1 MDYDE
6 LVSRCLAE
14 YQARVDVGVTTI
26 DPDDTEL
33 AAPPEVRQRI
43 QRGRECILLLSDGG
57 VAQTR
62 TDLRDEQTKEID
74 VRPAGMN
81 GDEREVVLPHVSL
94 DAGTNGRQHQGK
106 KSIGRFQIR
115 AELGAG
121 GFGIVYRA
129 WDPRTEREVAL
140 KIPKFEALASADLQ
154 RRFEQEA
161 RAAGRLDHPNIVGVL
176 EAGTDGLL
184 PFIASVYY
192 PGITLADWHR
202 RRDRPAAPRDAAQLI
217 LKLAQALEHAHQRGV
232 LHRDIKPSNI
242 LLVSR
247 LEENAEGFLASAVPK
262 LMDFGLAKLAGE
274 IQDMTRTG
282 TMLGTLRYMP
292 PEQAMG
298 DSKAIGP
305 RSDVFSLG
313 AVLYELLSGAP
324 PLRGDNEIELL
335 RKIPTEQPSNI
346 RRKRPTV
353 PVDLETITFKCLEKE
368 PSRRYASAQ
377 ELADDLDRYLQGLP
391 IQARPAT
398 RPERLVKWIRR
409 NPVWAA
415 LWAVSGFA
423 MLAIVLGLG
432 WSSVIFRRERDLAR
446 ASEVRA
452 NQYIYA
458 TDMQLAQEALHNHNL
473 IQTQNLLS
481 RYVVKPG
488 ERDYRD
494 FTWGV
499 LDQVLRRYEAKLPR
513 HPSDV
518 YSVAFSPAGRFL
530 ATACKDGKTRIWS
543 WPQRMLVKEL
553 ADHRG
558 EVNEVAYSPDGRWL
572 ATGGDDGRVLLRDSA
587 TLEIRHELL
596 PGDAEEPAPIV
607 GVVFAPDSQRV
618 YIGAGHDLSVWN
630 VETGAC
636 ENSQATGELIR
647 DLCVSPDGN
656 LLATAQNNAVV
667 WSAHELEIVTQCE
680 SDGISTSCCFLP
692 DSERLVV
699 SEDGKLVVRGA
710 FDGSVERDR
719 TNTHRGKVRALATD
733 PNCRLLVSASDDQF
747 IEVRDALNWAPVAR
761 LFGHTQRIWDVAL
774 APDGRHFVSAAAD
787 GEVLIW
793 NSPVDNRFERA
804 DGVVWRAVF
813 ADTPALAYS
822 TDNSLLAVASGQD
835 YVTFLDLATGASTHL
850 PVPGAEIVD
859 AVFAHDSRSLLAA
872 DSTGKLVRCDIRT
885 GEVSNLCSVPKQ
897 LLRNSLARSLSGDR
911 VAVASNEAK
920 CVVLLDWPS
929 GRELHRFAT
938 SDETVDAVRF
948 TPDGRR
954 LIVAAGPTLSCFEL
968 ESYRPVYRYTKP
980 GRYSDLAVLADGKRM
995 VCAEGREGAVI
1006 RSLDTGEELDRLSG
1020 HTGDVVS
1027 VAAHPNGTNVA
1038 SICSDRQL
1046 RIWDLNSR
1054 SAVLGFDSL
1063 VPAAGGGLKFSA
1075 TGDELLVAHDTVLHE
1090 IMAFETKPSLPFDLV
1105 DPIAID
1111 SHPPRWERWP
1121 SAAVTRRMSTLRL
1134 GSRVRAIAWNSV
1146 HGFMHASLDNG
1157 SVIAVM
1163 PDSLDFIQ
1171 QTWPSGP
1178 KGVRL
1183 VNAIGFGPTAK
1194 QFFTVSNKGEVGW
1207 HNHDGRHFADRR
1219 IPEGALYPTYSE
1231 NCVQLAFVA
1240 NQHLIVVDGTTAEE
1254 LWRQAMPA
1262 PVAALAMRKPGQV
1275 AVVSDDHKLRQYD
1288 LANGALQSE
1297 APFESGIVGPQGL
1310 QWSEDGQRLIAIR
1323 DGRVSIHE
1331 LSRLDGPWDIS
1342 TRKADPNAFF
1352 WGDDRLVVHDEL
1364 ELRVYDLNRRS
1375 LIAVMMAPAGEHA
1388 MFDPKQGILATAQGD
1403 IISLTWLDRSSDE
1416 AVSSVKPVV
1425 SASTTAATRGSRH
1438 QPANQGQTR
1447 QDD

>member
-14 YQARVDVGVTTI
+14 YQARVDVGVTTF

-57 VAQTR
+57 IAQTR
-62 TDLRDEQTKEID
+62 NDLRDEQTKEIE
-74 VRPAGMN
+74 VCPAGMN

-94 DAGTNGRQHQGK
+94 DAGTNGRQQQGK

-423 MLAIVLGLG
+423 MIAIVLGLG

-494 FTWGV
+494 FTWGF

-543 WPQRMLVKEL
+543 WPQRRLVKEL

-572 ATGGDDGRVLLRDSA
+572 ATGGDDGRVLLRDPS
-587 TLEIRHELL
+587 TFDIRHEFLTS
-596 PGDAEEPAPIV
+596 DVQEPASIV
-607 GVVFAPDSQRV
+607 GLVFAPDSQRV
-618 YIGAGHDLSVWN
+618 YVGAGHDLSVWN
-630 VETGAC
+630 VESGLC
-636 ENSQATGELIR
+636 ENSQSTGELIR

-656 LLATAQNNAVV
+656 LLATAQTVAIV
-667 WSAHELEIVTQCE
+667 WSARELEIVSICNSE
-680 SDGISTSCCFLP
+680 RISTSCCFLA

-699 SEDGKLVVRGA
+699 SEDGRLVTRGA
-710 FDGSVERDR
+710 LDGSVEDKHA
-719 TNTHRGKVRALATD
+719 NIHRGRVRTLATE
-733 PNCRLLVSASDDQF
+733 PKSRTLVSASDDQF
-747 IEVRDALNWAPVAR
+747 IEIRDAMR
-761 LFGHTQRIWDVAL
+761 CSHFGRFFGHTQRIWDVAL
-774 APDGRHFVSAAAD
+774 VPDGQRFVSAGAD
-787 GEVLIW
+787 GDVLVWKIP
-793 NSPVDNRFERA
+793 SDSRFERA
-804 DGVVWRAVF
+804 DGGVWRAALF
-813 ADTPALAYS
+813 RTPTMAYS
-822 TDNSLLAVASGQD
+822 PDGSLLAAMCGRD
-835 YVTFLDLATGASTHL
+835 YVTLYDLATGASTQL
-850 PVPGAEIVD
+850 PIPDAAIVD
-859 AVFAHDSRSLLAA
+859 AVFEHDSRALIAA
-872 DSTGKLVRCDIRT
+872 DSTGHLLRCDMRT
-885 GEVSNLCSVPKQ
+885 GAVAKICALPTE
-897 LLRNSLARSLSGDR
+897 LRPNSLALAPSGER
-911 VAVASNEAK
+911 VAVGSSDAS

-938 SDETVDAVRF
+938 TEAMVDAVRF
-948 TPDGRR
+948 TSDSRQ
-954 LIVAAGPTLSCFEL
+954 LIIAAGQILSWFDLRTFDC
-968 ESYRPVYRYTKP
+968 SHRYSMA
-980 GRYSDLAVLADGKRM
+980 GRYFDLAVLGDGKRLA
-995 VCAEGREGAVI
+995 CAEGREGVVV
-1006 RSLDTGEELDRLSG
+1006 RDLDTGEELYRLAG

-1027 VAAHPNGTNVA
+1027 VAAHPNGRNVA
-1038 SICSDRQL
+1038 SYCSDRQV

-1054 SAVLGFDSL
+1054 SALLGFDEL
-1063 VPAAGGGLKFSA
+1063 IPKEGGGLKFSP
-1075 TGDELLVAHDTVLHE
+1075 TGDELVVVNDTLLHE
-1090 IMAFETKPSLPFDLV
+1090 LIAFETKASQPFDLIDPSAV
-1105 DPIAID
+1105 D
-1111 SHPPRWERWP
+1111 SSPPRWDRWP
-1121 SAAVTRRMSTLRL
+1121 IAAAVARRTTTLNL
-1134 GSRVRAIAWNSV
+1134 GARVRAVGWNSV
-1146 HGFMHASLDNG
+1146 HGFIHAALDDG
-1157 SVIAVM
+1157 GLIAVT
-1163 PDSLDFIQ
+1163 PDAPHPVQ
-1171 QTWPSGP
+1171 QTWPPGP
-1178 KGVRL
+1178 EGVPL
-1183 VNAIGFGPTAK
+1183 VNAIGFRPSAK
-1194 QFFTVSNKGEVGW
+1194 QFFTVSNNGEVGS
-1207 HNHDGRHFADRR
+1207 HNHDGRSLAERR
-1219 IPEGALYPTYSE
+1219 IPEGADYPTYSE
-1231 NCVQLAFVA
+1231 NCEQLAFVA
-1240 NQHLIVVDGTTAEE
+1240 DEHLIVVDGTTANES
-1254 LWRQAMPA
+1254 WRQAMSA
-1262 PVAALAMRKPGQV
+1262 PVAALAIRKPGQV
-1275 AVVSDDHKLRQYD
+1275 AVVGDDSKLRLFD
-1288 LANGALQSE
+1288 LATGALQSE
-1297 APFESGIVGPQGL
+1297 ASFESGIVGPQGL

-1323 DGRVSIHE
+1323 DRRVSIHE
-1331 LSRLDGPWDIS
+1331 LSHLDEPWSVS
-1342 TRKADPNAFF
+1342 TSGRVPNAFF
-1352 WGDDRLVVHDEL
+1352 WGDDRLVVRDEV
-1364 ELRVYDLNRRS
+1364 ELRVYDLGS
-1375 LIAVMMAPAGEHA
+1375 QTLIAVVMAPAGGQA
-1388 MFDPKQGILATAQGD
+1388 IFDPQQGILATFKGD
-1403 IISLTWLDRSSDE
+1403 KISFTWLDR
-1416 AVSSVKPVV
+1416 
-1425 SASTTAATRGSRH
+1425 
-1438 QPANQGQTR
+1438 
-1447 QDD
+1447 